1 MNNAIIFAVGTMV
14 FIAVATATFIWG
26 YLQFDA
32 LRIGDDRETERA
44 DLERLQSGVTAA
56 ADESVKQAAGM
67 AANATEAKEQ
77 SRA

>member
-1 MNNAIIFAVGTMV
+1 MNNAIIFAVGTLV

-44 DLERLQSGVTAA
+44 DLERLQSGVG
-56 ADESVKQAAGM
+56 V
-67 AANATEAKEQ
+67 AANAAEAKEQ
-77 SRA
+77 ARA